1 MNRCVVYLT
10 LTNLK
15 TEVFCNLGKGYEYIN
30 KYITEAFT
38 RIKGVKYIPSNFNIW
53 RISLKSHQRH
63 HYQVSISHPWCV
75 YIYIYIYIYIPT
87 LCAFFKMS
95 HIKIKR
101 KDIHKILSYIS
112 TLYEFSTD

>member
-38 RIKGVKYIPSNFNIW
+38 RIKGEFKQNF
-53 RISLKSHQRH
+53 
-63 HYQVSISHPWCV
+63 
-75 YIYIYIYIYIPT
+75 
-87 LCAFFKMS
+87 
-95 HIKIKR
+95 
-101 KDIHKILSYIS
+101 
-112 TLYEFSTD
+112 EFSRHSIKNC

>member
-38 RIKGVKYIPSNFNIW
+38 IIKGVKYIPSNFNIW

-75 YIYIYIYIYIPT
+75 FIDIYIYILYIFIYIYIYIYQ
-87 LCAFFKMS
+87 LCVPFLKCL
-95 HIKIKR
+95 I
-101 KDIHKILSYIS
+101 
-112 TLYEFSTD
+112 

>member
-75 YIYIYIYIYIPT
+75 YIYIYIYQ
-87 LCAFFKMS
+87 LCVPSFENVKLQFFQ
-95 HIKIKR
+95 
-101 KDIHKILSYIS
+101 KDV
-112 TLYEFSTD
+112 F